1 MSGNRLIDSL
11 LAGLAGFGLVFALS
25 GCVGEPAQAPSTTET
40 LSTGSPPVSQTPQP
54 TSAPPAS
61 SASGLSAPAQPSTG
75 TNAASTTSPLTIF
88 YVAVD
93 DQGKSGPLVGCGDS
107 IVATETGPVIYAS
120 QVEASMSTLLED
132 KDAEHG
138 QSGLV
143 NTLSASELTYVSAS
157 VAGDTVTVELSGEIL
172 SGGTCDDP
180 RIIAQLTHTA
190 MVAAG
195 TVEAVILINGVD
207 VNKYLSQK

>member
-1 MSGNRLIDSL
+1 MPGNRWITSL
-11 LAGLAGFGLVFALS
+11 PSGLAGIGLAFALS
-25 GCVGEPAQAPSTTET
+25 GCVGGPAQAPNTTGT
-40 LSTGSPPVSQTPQP
+40 SPTVVPPASEIPQP
-54 TSAPPAS
+54 TSAPADSSPA
-61 SASGLSAPAQPSTG
+61 GQPPPTSAPSET
-75 TNAASTTSPLTIF
+75 TLESTTSPLTVF
-88 YVAVD
+88 YVAIED
-93 DQGKSGPLVGCGDS
+93 RGKSGPLIGCGDS

-157 VAGDTVTVELSGEIL
+157 VSGDTVTVELSGEIL

-180 RIIAQLTHTA
+180 RIVAQLTHTA

-195 TVEAVILINGVD
+195 TGEAVILINGVD

>member
-1 MSGNRLIDSL
+1 MSGNRWIVSS
-11 LAGLAGFGLVFALS
+11 LAGLAGLGLVFALS
-25 GCVGEPAQAPSTTET
+25 GCVGEPAQAPSTTGS
-40 LSTGSPPVSQTPQP
+40 LSTGSPSVSQTPQP
-54 TSAPPAS
+54 TSAPSAS
-61 SASGLSAPAQPSTG
+61 SASGSSPPAQPSSG
-75 TNAASTTSPLTIF
+75 TNAASATSPLTIF

-120 QVEASMSTLLED
+120 QVEAAMSTLLED

-157 VAGDTVTVELSGEIL
+157 VSGDTVTVELSGEIL

-195 TVEAVILINGVD
+195 TGEAVILINGVD

>member
-1 MSGNRLIDSL
+1 M
-11 LAGLAGFGLVFALS
+11 
-25 GCVGEPAQAPSTTET
+25 
-40 LSTGSPPVSQTPQP
+40 
-54 TSAPPAS
+54 
-61 SASGLSAPAQPSTG
+61 
-75 TNAASTTSPLTIF
+75 
-88 YVAVD
+88 
-93 DQGKSGPLVGCGDS
+93 
-107 IVATETGPVIYAS
+107 ATETGPVIYAS

-157 VAGDTVTVELSGEIL
+157 VSGDTVTVELSGEIL

-180 RIIAQLTHTA
+180 RIVAQLTHTA

-195 TVEAVILINGVD
+195 TGEAVILINGVD